1 MYKRKEIKKTGRERF
16 PKIDLEV
23 HYARRS
29 PCGREKRTEKERER
43 SLLNQ
48 VSMYTRGDRR
58 VYVFFFFLDP
68 ETVIRLLQSINISL
82 QLVAYRVYFFSHH
95 YPLPLPRDSSGQ
107 ESGWSI
113 IVLGMWIRVQYSR
126 PSYWLEQMDLL
137 PQNAFRGCHEFHP
150 ILRHVVEEIHLPSLP
165 NKSTDREYHAEI
177 KLLLLITRL
186 VTLLFCSIHAM
197 TILFPWAM
205 AYFSAF
211 AMQACDVDF
220 RPRRSLM

>member
-29 PCGREKRTEKERER
+29 PCGREKRIEKERER

-58 VYVFFFFLDP
+58 VYVFFFFRP
-68 ETVIRLLQSINISL
+68 WNRNTPSSINKYFATTRCL
-82 QLVAYRVYFFSHH
+82 PCLFFSHH

-165 NKSTDREYHAEI
+165 NKPTDREYHAEI

>member
-1 MYKRKEIKKTGRERF
+1 MDVQTQRNKKKLVARGFLKSIWRF
-16 PKIDLEV
+16 I
-23 HYARRS
+23 
-29 PCGREKRTEKERER
+29 
-43 SLLNQ
+43 
-48 VSMYTRGDRR
+48 TRGGRLADERNEPR
-58 VYVFFFFLDP
+58 KNESVHFWTKYQCTHEGIVVYTFFFFRP
-68 ETVIRLLQSINISL
+68 WNRNTPSSINKYFATTRCL
-82 QLVAYRVYFFSHH
+82 PCLFFSHH

-165 NKSTDREYHAEI
+165 NKPTDREYHAEI

>member
-1 MYKRKEIKKTGRERF
+1 MDVQTQRNKKKLVARGFLKSIWRF
-16 PKIDLEV
+16 I
-23 HYARRS
+23 
-29 PCGREKRTEKERER
+29 
-43 SLLNQ
+43 
-48 VSMYTRGDRR
+48 TRGGRLADERNEPR
-58 VYVFFFFLDP
+58 KNESVHFWTKYQCTHEGIVVYTFFFFLDP

-150 ILRHVVEEIHLPSLP
+150 ILRHVVEEIHLPSLS
-165 NKSTDREYHAEI
+165 NKPTDREYHAEI
-177 KLLLLITRL
+177 KLLL
-186 VTLLFCSIHAM
+186 VTHA
-197 TILFPWAM
+197 
-205 AYFSAF
+205 
-211 AMQACDVDF
+211 
-220 RPRRSLM
+220 

>member
-58 VYVFFFFLDP
+58 VYVFFFLDP

-82 QLVAYRVYFFSHH
+82 QLVAYRVYF
-95 YPLPLPRDSSGQ
+95 
-107 ESGWSI
+107 
-113 IVLGMWIRVQYSR
+113 
-126 PSYWLEQMDLL
+126 
-137 PQNAFRGCHEFHP
+137 
-150 ILRHVVEEIHLPSLP
+150 SL
-165 NKSTDREYHAEI
+165 TI
-177 KLLLLITRL
+177 
-186 VTLLFCSIHAM
+186 
-197 TILFPWAM
+197 ILFPFLAIPR
-205 AYFSAF
+205 
-211 AMQACDVDF
+211 DKNLVDQ
-220 RPRRSLM
+220 